1 MCAKKFNSPSI
12 LDSNESNVLSSAVKI
27 DKFDE
32 KINTV
37 QSRRKMLLPADNAS
51 EVDESVLVNVKME
64 VSDDVSPHKN

>member
-27 DKFDE
+27 DKYDE
-32 KINTV
+32 KIKTV
-37 QSRRKMLLPADNAS
+37 QSRRKMILPADNAS

-64 VSDDVSPHKN
+64 VSDDMSPNKN